1 MLRLRRSHH
10 QPLLHQSLQQHPVW
24 NGGKNGAQRGALV
37 VRSDVKRDAPV
48 VWSDVRRDAPLAR
61 SDVKRGEPLASSD
74 VRRDADCTC
83 SPTSPQNNNS
93 NHHQQRM
100 AHRAQNSVGLL
111 FLAMQ
116 KSGSFATFA
125 AIRLASSRVSN
136 LAADRRSGS
145 SSK

>member
-1 MLRLRRSHH
+1 MIWIKALLGVDDRRHMLRLRRSHH

-61 SDVKRGEPLASSD
+61 SDVKRGEPLANSD
-74 VRRDADCTC
+74 VRHGADCTC

-93 NHHQQRM
+93 NHHQQRI

-111 FLAMQ
+111 FLTMQ
-116 KSGSFATFA
+116 KLRQLGDVRRDPS
-125 AIRLASSRVSN
+125 RL
-136 LAADRRSGS
+136 G
-145 SSK
+145 